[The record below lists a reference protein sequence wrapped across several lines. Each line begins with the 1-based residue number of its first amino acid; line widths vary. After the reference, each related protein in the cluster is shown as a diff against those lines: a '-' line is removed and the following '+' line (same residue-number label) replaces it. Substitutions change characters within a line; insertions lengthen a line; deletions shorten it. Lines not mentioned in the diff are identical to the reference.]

1 MKNIIIKIMI
11 ILPLSLYSASLS
23 HQEITMMVSKIKDER
38 PGVSLEIL
46 EKTPNP
52 FAIVEKVI
60 KQEIIK
66 EIKIEKPKEIIPT
79 ESYTISAVLNHAAF
93 INKKWY
99 RVGDTIGSYRVISVG
114 KSSAN
119 LKRGKKIKKL
129 IIERKKKKFKIFKG
143 N

>member
-38 PGVSLEIL
+38 PGVSLEVL
-46 EKTPNP
+46 ENTPNP

-60 KQEIIK
+60 KQEIK

-119 LKRGKKIKKL
+119 LKRGKEIKKL
-129 IIERKKKKFKIFKG
+129 IIERTKKKFKIFKG